1 MALKSPRKGNST
13 ECHYWDY
20 SFHWTDLH
28 RSADELRPMVFT
40 YDGLADECVQLL
52 NKIPTDGDS
61 DRPFKKDLYGLLRDH
76 ADEDPRLQELWTQ
89 VNTVPNWVDW
99 DQIQRG
105 QDIFFRYGLPILNVV
120 CS

>member
-1 MALKSPRKGNST
+1 MA
-13 ECHYWDY
+13 
-20 SFHWTDLH
+20 
-28 RSADELRPMVFT
+28 FT
-40 YDGLADECVQLL
+40 YDGLADECVQVL

-89 VNTVPNWVDW
+89 VNTIPDWVDW

-120 CS
+120 CF